1 MLAILCVTLSLALFA
16 LGGADST
23 GGFFL
28 RTLSFASPLAV
39 IGLVWDLIVVSRA
52 VIACVMCEEYGR
64 GVNSGLLH
72 PLLRHVRVHP
82 LYLLDCDTV
91 GL

>member
-1 MLAILCVTLSLALFA
+1 
-16 LGGADST
+16 
-23 GGFFL
+23 
-28 RTLSFASPLAV
+28 
-39 IGLVWDLIVVSRA
+39 LIVVSRA